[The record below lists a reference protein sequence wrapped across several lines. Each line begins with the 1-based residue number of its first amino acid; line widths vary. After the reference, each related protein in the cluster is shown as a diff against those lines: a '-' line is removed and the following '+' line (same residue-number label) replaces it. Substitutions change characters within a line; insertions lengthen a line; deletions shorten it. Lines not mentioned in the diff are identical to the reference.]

1 VTIFPGRCPGVLHFI
16 LELAYN
22 ILGSVFF
29 QLGYASNTNSFPQ
42 PLTAEE
48 ELQYIEAYKNGD
60 EDARNTLIER
70 NLRLVAHIV
79 KKYSTFSNDSDDLIS
94 IGTIG
99 LIKAISTF
107 DPLKGTRLATYAA
120 RCIENEILMQIRSA
134 KKTQSEVS
142 LHDPI
147 GIDREGNEITLIDV
161 IGNET
166 ESVLE
171 EVELKMQVKKLYN
184 KMKSVLKK
192 REKTVLELRYGLLN
206 GSSKTQREIANM
218 LGISRSYVSR
228 IEKKAIKKL
237 NKEMKPDSCH

>member
-1 VTIFPGRCPGVLHFI
+1 MPHLLHFLYTI
-16 LELAYN
+16 LSEV
-22 ILGSVFF
+22 LGSIVF
-29 QLGYASNTNSFPQ
+29 QLGYVTNANSFPQ
-42 PLTAEE
+42 PLTPEE
-48 ELQYIEAYKNGD
+48 EQKYIAAYKEGS
-60 EDARNTLIER
+60 EDARNILIER

-79 KKYSTFSNDSDDLIS
+79 KKYSTFSSDIDDLIS

-107 DPLKGTRLATYAA
+107 DQSKGTRLATYAA
-120 RCIENEILMQIRSA
+120 RCIENEILMQIRST
-134 KKTQSEVS
+134 KKIQSEVS

-147 GIDREGNEITLIDV
+147 GVDREGNEITLIDV

-166 ESVLE
+166 ESVID
-171 EVELKMQVKKLYN
+171 EVELKLQVKRLYN

-206 GSSKTQREIANM
+206 GTSKTQREIAGM

-237 NKEMKPDSCH
+237 SKELEPESGH

>member
-1 VTIFPGRCPGVLHFI
+1 MLHFLFALI
-16 LELAYN
+16 N
-22 ILGSVFF
+22 DILGSIFF
-29 QLGYASNTNSFPQ
+29 QFGYVSNTNSFPQ

-48 ELQYIEAYKNGD
+48 EQKYIEAYKNGS
-60 EDARNTLIER
+60 EEARNTLIER

-79 KKYSTFSNDSDDLIS
+79 KKYSTFSSDSDDLIS

-107 DPLKGTRLATYAA
+107 DLSKGTRLATYAA

-134 KKTQSEVS
+134 KKMQSEVS

-147 GIDREGNEITLIDV
+147 GVDREGNEITLIDV

-166 ESVLE
+166 DSVLD
-171 EVELKMQVKKLYN
+171 EVELKIQVKRLYN
-184 KMKSVLKK
+184 KMRAVLKN

-206 GSSKTQREIANM
+206 GTSKTQREIAGM

-237 NKEMKPDSCH
+237 SKELKPDSCQ

>member
-1 VTIFPGRCPGVLHFI
+1 MLRFLFTIINEV
-16 LELAYN
+16 
-22 ILGSVFF
+22 LGSIFF
-29 QLGYASNTNSFPQ
+29 QLGYVTNSSSFPQ
-42 PLTAEE
+42 PLTPEE
-48 ELQYIEAYKNGD
+48 EKKIMTAYKEGS
-60 EDARNTLIER
+60 EEARNTLIER
-70 NLRLVAHIV
+70 NMRLVAHIV
-79 KKYSTFSNDSDDLIS
+79 KKYGTYSGDSDDLIS

-107 DPLKGTRLATYAA
+107 DQSKGTRLATYAA

-134 KKTQSEVS
+134 KKIQNEVS

-166 ESVLE
+166 ESIID
-171 EVELKMQVKKLYN
+171 EVELKIQVKRLYN

-192 REKTVLELRYGLLN
+192 REKTVLELRYGLVN
-206 GSSKTQREIANM
+206 GASKTQREIAGM

-237 NKEMKPDSCH
+237 SKELEQDKEQ

>member
-1 VTIFPGRCPGVLHFI
+1 MLHFLLTMI
-16 LELAYN
+16 NEVLCS
-22 ILGSVFF
+22 IIF
-29 QLGYASNTNSFPQ
+29 QLGYVSNSNSFPQ

-48 ELQYIEAYKNGD
+48 EQKYIEAYKEGS

-79 KKYSTFSNDSDDLIS
+79 KKYSTFSSDVDDLIS

-107 DPLKGTRLATYAA
+107 DQSKGTRLATYAA
-120 RCIENEILMQIRSA
+120 RCIENEILMQIRST
-134 KKTQSEVS
+134 KKIQSEVS

-147 GIDREGNEITLIDV
+147 GVDREGNEITLIDV

-166 ESVLE
+166 ESVID
-171 EVELKMQVKKLYN
+171 EVELKIQVRRLYN
-184 KMKSVLKK
+184 KMKAVLKK

-206 GSSKTQREIANM
+206 GTSKTQREIAGM

-237 NKEMKPDSCH
+237 SKELEPESGR

>member
-1 VTIFPGRCPGVLHFI
+1 MLHF
-16 LELAYN
+16 LFTLLNEA
-22 ILGSVFF
+22 LGSIIF
-29 QLGYASNTNSFPQ
+29 QLGYVSNSNSFPQ

-48 ELQYIEAYKNGD
+48 EQKYIKAYKEGS

-79 KKYSTFSNDSDDLIS
+79 KKYSNFSSDSDDLIS

-107 DPLKGTRLATYAA
+107 DQSKGTRLATYAA
-120 RCIENEILMQIRSA
+120 RCIENEILMQIRST
-134 KKTQSEVS
+134 KKIQSEVS

-166 ESVLE
+166 DSVID
-171 EVELKMQVKKLYN
+171 EVELKIQVKRLYN

-206 GSSKTQREIANM
+206 GTTKTQREIAGM

-237 NKEMKPDSCH
+237 SKELEPDNCR

>member
-1 VTIFPGRCPGVLHFI
+1 MLHF
-16 LELAYN
+16 LFTLLNEA
-22 ILGSVFF
+22 LGSIIF
-29 QLGYASNTNSFPQ
+29 QLGYVSNSNSFPH

-48 ELQYIEAYKNGD
+48 EQKYIKAYKEGS

-79 KKYSTFSNDSDDLIS
+79 KKYSNFSSDSDDLIS

-107 DPLKGTRLATYAA
+107 DQSKGTRLATYAA
-120 RCIENEILMQIRSA
+120 RCIENEILMQIRST
-134 KKTQSEVS
+134 KKIQSEVS

-166 ESVLE
+166 DSVID
-171 EVELKMQVKKLYN
+171 EVELKIQVKRLYN

-206 GSSKTQREIANM
+206 GTTKTQREIAGM

-237 NKEMKPDSCH
+237 SKELEPDNCR

>member
-1 VTIFPGRCPGVLHFI
+1 MLHF
-16 LELAYN
+16 LYTLVSEVLGN
-22 ILGSVFF
+22 IIF
-29 QLGYASNTNSFPQ
+29 QLGYVSNTNSFPQ
-42 PLTAEE
+42 PLTPEE
-48 ELQYIEAYKNGD
+48 EQKYITAYKEGS
-60 EDARNTLIER
+60 EDARNILIER

-79 KKYSTFSNDSDDLIS
+79 KKYSNFSSDSDDLIS

-107 DPLKGTRLATYAA
+107 DQSKGTRLATYAA

-134 KKTQSEVS
+134 KKIQSEVS

-147 GIDREGNEITLIDV
+147 GIDKEGNEITLIDV

-166 ESVLE
+166 ESVID
-171 EVELKMQVKKLYN
+171 EVELKLQVKRLYN

-206 GSSKTQREIANM
+206 GTSKTQREIAGM

-228 IEKKAIKKL
+228 IEKKAIRKL
-237 NKEMKPDSCH
+237 SKELEPESGH

>member
-1 VTIFPGRCPGVLHFI
+1 MLHFLFALI
-16 LELAYN
+16 YDV
-22 ILGSVFF
+22 LGSMFF
-29 QLGYASNTNSFPQ
+29 QLGYVSNTNSFPQ
-42 PLTAEE
+42 PLSAEE
-48 ELQYIEAYKNGD
+48 EQKCIEAYKGGSD
-60 EDARNTLIER
+60 DARNTLIER

-79 KKYSTFSNDSDDLIS
+79 KKYSTFNSDSDDLIS

-107 DPLKGTRLATYAA
+107 DQSKGTRLATYAA

-134 KKTQSEVS
+134 KKIQSEVS

-161 IGNET
+161 IGNEA
-166 ESVLE
+166 ESIID
-171 EVELKMQVKKLYN
+171 EVELKIQVKRLYN
-184 KMKSVLKK
+184 KMKAVLKK

-206 GSSKTQREIANM
+206 GTSKTQREIASM

-237 NKEMKPDSCH
+237 SKELKPDSCQ